1 MSENKAKTTDIS
13 SYYAPFHTHTQL
25 SPAELDFLTSN
36 SSAALT
42 AFESVSEKSGAS
54 EKLLAMAGSQ
64 VESAQKWH
72 ISPHASIN
80 QCFNFCCWVFSSNRY
95 HNLKCECW
103 FFSISNYKSGGLGR
117 SVCPCTQCLCVSYTF
132 KITFYN
138 NMTHDFLCNVHSN
151 VIFKWSCKMYNT
163 KICAQWVLLFLCFGL
178 FLRLLVAMV
187 TSPVMASWTFS
198 HSSFKSVP
206 SEGWEVRG
214 CREERRRVGSKRG
227 DSCVWGCGYEEVVSV
242 IHEDGLKTWMSWF
255 TSSLLL
261 SVTTNLSTIF
271 SSGFRSLAGLSSSKQ
286 AESSVAQWD
295 WSWGTTLG
303 RWLHSTWGAEEGERG
318 W

>member
-1 MSENKAKTTDIS
+1 MLALINV
-13 SYYAPFHTHTQL
+13 
-25 SPAELDFLTSN
+25 LTSAVEFLAPIVITTWN
-36 SSAALT
+36 ASVGFL
-42 AFESVSEKSGAS
+42 AFLIIRVVGLGGVCVLAHNVSVYHILS
-54 EKLLAMAGSQ
+54 KLLFIIIWLMT
-64 VESAQKWH
+64 
-72 ISPHASIN
+72 
-80 QCFNFCCWVFSSNRY
+80 FCV
-95 HNLKCECW
+95 
-103 FFSISNYKSGGLGR
+103 
-117 SVCPCTQCLCVSYTF
+117 TF
-132 KITFYN
+132 IQ
-138 NMTHDFLCNVHSN
+138 ML
-151 VIFKWSCKMYNT
+151 KWSVYNT
-163 KICAQWVLLFLCFGL
+163 KICAQLVLLFLCFGL

-303 RWLHSTWGAEEGERG
+303 RWLHST
-318 W
+318 